1 MLIIVDR
8 FEGDYAV
15 LLEENQTRDVPK
27 QALAADIREG
37 DVVFPDME
45 KGYSGNGKKK
55 ISDSKKDGRI
65 MGIKQYNFGCSKLYA
80 KQTLCAKEIS
90 SRTRFLYKNLHNFL
104 PVCTN
109 VFQYG

>member
-37 DVVFPDME
+37 DVVFPDTD
-45 KGYSGNGKKK
+45 G
-55 ISDSKKDGRI
+55 IWKKDAAATVKRKSQI
-65 MGIKQYNFGCSKLYA
+65 A
-80 KQTLCAKEIS
+80 KKMDALWE
-90 SRTRFLYKNLHNFL
+90 
-104 PVCTN
+104 
-109 VFQYG
+109 

>member
-37 DVVFPDME
+37 DVVFPDTD
-45 KGYSGNGKKK
+45 G
-55 ISDSKKDGRI
+55 IWKKDAAATKKRKSQI
-65 MGIKQYNFGCSKLYA
+65 A
-80 KQTLCAKEIS
+80 KKMDALWE
-90 SRTRFLYKNLHNFL
+90 
-104 PVCTN
+104 
-109 VFQYG
+109 

>member
-37 DVVFPDME
+37 DVVFPDTD
-45 KGYSGNGKKK
+45 G
-55 ISDSKKDGRI
+55 IWKKDTAATEKRKSQI
-65 MGIKQYNFGCSKLYA
+65 A
-80 KQTLCAKEIS
+80 KKMDALWEIS

>member
-37 DVVFPDME
+37 DVVFPDTD
-45 KGYSGNGKKK
+45 GSW
-55 ISDSKKDGRI
+55 KKDTAATEKRKSQI
-65 MGIKQYNFGCSKLYA
+65 A
-80 KQTLCAKEIS
+80 KKMDALGE
-90 SRTRFLYKNLHNFL
+90 
-104 PVCTN
+104 
-109 VFQYG
+109 